1 MILIFEIFR
10 MNVNMRYSPGMGSKS
25 FWISL
30 VVFFTVCAL
39 YYMVSITK
47 TDGHYVYPIDDAY
60 IHLAMAKNFAL
71 HEVWGVTRYEFSST
85 SSSPLFTVLLSF
97 LIKIFGNND
106 QIPLYVNLI
115 FGAGTVYILDLYF
128 SSVFN
133 KIKSVVLSVLFT
145 LFISVLHLQV
155 LSGMEHVLHVFL
167 FALNIFCLTRPE
179 NKRAVLGFYLSLIL
193 MGLVRFESMFY
204 FAVLAFIFMVLNKW
218 KRAALILMAGFIP
231 IAVFCYINYRHDG
244 YLFPNS
250 VVVKGTKLAFDSR
263 LPHQLKQILLD
274 NFLFNISFYKLGFFP
289 VLICLVLVFRDFKRK
304 KFQNAVQDHF
314 LLIVI
319 SMVMICHSMFADLKG
334 LFRYEAY
341 LMAGFSM
348 AIIPEVK
355 GFVESFGS
363 YLKKEKALSVF
374 IMMNVVL
381 LFYKSFIAHPM
392 LSEGGKNIYEQQIQ
406 SAKFLHAYYNESK
419 VVANDIG
426 AVTYFTDIHLL
437 DTAGLGSIET
447 IPFNENKR
455 KSDPAFEYFLTRYT
469 TERNYDIAV
478 IYDAWLKPYIP
489 KNWKKAAVLKI
500 KNPVTVARDEVSI
513 YSVDHTA
520 LAELKENIRK
530 FKWNRNVQVTVVD

>member
-10 MNVNMRYSPGMGSKS
+10 MNVYMRSSPDTGSKS
-25 FWISL
+25 LWISL
-30 VVFFTVCAL
+30 AVFFAVCAA
-39 YYMVSITK
+39 YYILSITK

-60 IHLAMAKNFAL
+60 IHLAMAKNFAFY
-71 HEVWGVTRYEFSST
+71 EVWGVTRHEFSST
-85 SSSPLFTVLLSF
+85 SSSPLFTLLLSF

-106 QIPLYVNLI
+106 QIPLGVNLI
-115 FGAGTVYILDLYF
+115 FGAGTVYILNLYF
-128 SSVFN
+128 GSLFSKVTP
-133 KIKSVVLSVLFT
+133 VVLSVLFT

-167 FALNIFCLTRPE
+167 FALNIYCLTRLE
-179 NKRAVLGFYLSLIL
+179 NKRTLLGFYLSLVL

-204 FAVLAFIFMVLNKW
+204 FAVLAFAFMVLKKW
-218 KRAALILMAGFIP
+218 ERAVFILLAGFIP
-231 IAVFCYINYRHDG
+231 IAVFCYINYQHDG

-250 VVVKGTKLAFDSR
+250 VVVKGTKLPFDSH
-263 LPHQLKQILLD
+263 LPHQLKQIFLD
-274 NFLFNISFYKLGFFP
+274 NFLLNISFYKIGFFP
-289 VLICLVLVFRDFKRK
+289 ILIGLVLLFRDFKNE
-304 KFQNAVQDHF
+304 KFQRAVQDNF
-314 LLIVI
+314 LLIVM
-319 SMVMICHSMFADLKG
+319 SLVMICHSMFADLKG

-341 LMAGFSM
+341 LLVGFFM

-355 GFVESFGS
+355 GFIEDFGS
-363 YLKKEKALSVF
+363 YFKKEKGLSVF
-374 IMMNVVL
+374 ILMNVLL
-381 LFYKSFIAHPM
+381 LFYKSFSAHRM

-406 SAKFLHAYYNESK
+406 SAKFLHAYYNEAE

-437 DTAGLGSIET
+437 DTAGLGSTET

-455 KSDPAFEYFLTRYT
+455 KPDPAFEYFLTRYT
-469 TERNYDIAV
+469 ADRKYDIAV
-478 IYDAWLKPYIP
+478 IYETWLKPYIP

-513 YSVDHTA
+513 YSINNAA
-520 LAELKENIRK
+520 LPELKENIRK